1 MRQQTLAKR
10 GTPMRKA
17 AVRDNDP
24 TTTRGFVIAI
34 SSTIYDKG
42 KRVALS
48 GDKAT
53 CGNCEG
59 TFEIAGSGQ
68 GMSEIGRNVVVDGD
82 RVTCPCMKNRVV
94 AGRNPGIFLK
104 SSGNAPLAESSPFHR
119 CPAPPEPA
127 VHDEQIRLIDRFSG
141 WPLADIRY
149 RITDSSGRLVEGRTD
164 EKGLTCRVETSGQDV
179 IDIEIYRG
187 T

>member
-1 MRQQTLAKR
+1 
-10 GTPMRKA
+10 MRKA

-53 CGNCEG
+53 CGNCDG
-59 TFEIAGSGQ
+59 AYEIIGSGES
-68 GMSEIGRNVVVDGD
+68 MSEVGRNVVVDGD
-82 RVTCPCMKNRVV
+82 RVACPCMKNRVIV
-94 AGRNPGIFLK
+94 GSNPGIFLK
-104 SSGNAPLAESSPFHR
+104 SSGNAPLPESRPFHR
-119 CPAPPEPA
+119 CSSTPVPAI
-127 VHDEQIRLIDRFSG
+127 HDEQIRFIDQFSG
-141 WPLADIRY
+141 WPLANIRY

-164 EKGLTCRVETSGQDV
+164 EKGLTRRVETSGHDV

>member
-1 MRQQTLAKR
+1 
-10 GTPMRKA
+10 MRKA
-17 AVRDNDP
+17 AIRDNDP
-24 TTTRGFVIAI
+24 TTTRGFVTAV

-59 TFEIAGSGQ
+59 TFEIIGSGK
-68 GMSEIGRNVVVDGD
+68 GISELGRNVAVDGD
-82 RVTCPCMKNRVV
+82 RVACPCMKNCVI
-94 AGRNPGIFLK
+94 AGSNPGIFLK
-104 SSGNAPLAESSPFHR
+104 SSENAPLVESSPSHR
-119 CPAPPEPA
+119 RPAPA

-141 WPLADIRY
+141 WPLANIRY

-164 EKGLTCRVETSGQDV
+164 EKGLTCRVETSGHDV